1 MMSRRPKRNIQID
14 SSNNQQQKIRV
25 EMEWSS
31 ETRSQL
37 TETSTRDQDLLDQL
51 DCGKISISRKN
62 ERIHVFYLLVLLI
75 IFLCVNIGPTKC
87 THMACTVGPLAK
99 KESVVFR
106 IYSRLWSNTISRLSH
121 HQYEISSRLVS
132 IVTKLPHNVD
142 PSFLDIK
149 TFTGNF

>member
-1 MMSRRPKRNIQID
+1 MSRRPKRNIQID

-62 ERIHVFYLLVLLI
+62 ERIHVFYLLVLI
-75 IFLCVNIGPTKC
+75 INLFVCKHRSNQMY
-87 THMACTVGPLAK
+87 THGLHSGTFS
-99 KESVVFR
+99 KER
-106 IYSRLWSNTISRLSH
+106 ICG
-121 HQYEISSRLVS
+121 VS
-132 IVTKLPHNVD
+132 DLFPIMVKHY
-142 PSFLDIK
+142 F
-149 TFTGNF
+149 

>member
-1 MMSRRPKRNIQID
+1 MSRRPKRNIQID

-62 ERIHVFYLLVLLI
+62 KKKSRNYYNDAMRDDFTKNLKETRKK
-75 IFLCVNIGPTKC
+75 FL
-87 THMACTVGPLAK
+87 A
-99 KESVVFR
+99 
-106 IYSRLWSNTISRLSH
+106 
-121 HQYEISSRLVS
+121 
-132 IVTKLPHNVD
+132 
-142 PSFLDIK
+142 
-149 TFTGNF
+149 

>member
-51 DCGKISISRKN
+51 D
-62 ERIHVFYLLVLLI
+62 LLI
-75 IFLCVNIGPTKC
+75 L
-87 THMACTVGPLAK
+87 
-99 KESVVFR
+99 
-106 IYSRLWSNTISRLSH
+106 
-121 HQYEISSRLVS
+121 
-132 IVTKLPHNVD
+132 
-142 PSFLDIK
+142 
-149 TFTGNF
+149 

>member
-1 MMSRRPKRNIQID
+1 MSRRPKRTIPID

-62 ERIHVFYLLVLLI
+62 EKNSCISFTCANNN
-75 IFLCVNIGPTKC
+75 FFCV
-87 THMACTVGPLAK
+87 
-99 KESVVFR
+99 
-106 IYSRLWSNTISRLSH
+106 
-121 HQYEISSRLVS
+121 
-132 IVTKLPHNVD
+132 
-142 PSFLDIK
+142 
-149 TFTGNF
+149 

>member
-1 MMSRRPKRNIQID
+1 MMSRRPKRTIPID

-62 ERIHVFYLLVLLI
+62 ERIHIFYLLVLII
-75 IFLCVNIGPTKC
+75 IFFVCKHRSNQMY
-87 THMACTVGPLAK
+87 THGLHSGTFS
-99 KESVVFR
+99 KER
-106 IYSRLWSNTISRLSH
+106 ICG
-121 HQYEISSRLVS
+121 VS
-132 IVTKLPHNVD
+132 DLFPIMVKHY
-142 PSFLDIK
+142 F
-149 TFTGNF
+149 

>member
-62 ERIHVFYLLVLLI
+62 ERIHVFYLLVLII
-75 IFLCVNIGPTKC
+75 IFFCV
-87 THMACTVGPLAK
+87 
-99 KESVVFR
+99 
-106 IYSRLWSNTISRLSH
+106 
-121 HQYEISSRLVS
+121 
-132 IVTKLPHNVD
+132 
-142 PSFLDIK
+142 
-149 TFTGNF
+149 

>member
-1 MMSRRPKRNIQID
+1 MRPKRNT
-14 SSNNQQQKIRV
+14 NNQQKIRV

-37 TETSTRDQDLLDQL
+37 AVSTSSRDQDLLDQL
-51 DCGKISISRKN
+51 DC
-62 ERIHVFYLLVLLI
+62 
-75 IFLCVNIGPTKC
+75 GPTKC

-149 TFTGNF
+149 TFTGNFCNYY

>member
-1 MMSRRPKRNIQID
+1 MKEVMYTTILFTCA
-14 SSNNQQQKIRV
+14 NN
-25 EMEWSS
+25 
-31 ETRSQL
+31 
-37 TETSTRDQDLLDQL
+37 
-51 DCGKISISRKN
+51 N
-62 ERIHVFYLLVLLI
+62 F
-75 IFLCVNIGPTKC
+75 FCVGPTKC

-149 TFTGNF
+149 TFTGT

>member
-1 MMSRRPKRNIQID
+1 MMSRRPKRNIPID

-62 ERIHVFYLLVLLI
+62 ERIHVFYLLVLYYN
-75 IFLCVNIGPTKC
+75 FFCVCKHRSNQMY
-87 THMACTVGPLAK
+87 THGLHSGTFS
-99 KESVVFR
+99 KEG
-106 IYSRLWSNTISRLSH
+106 ICG
-121 HQYEISSRLVS
+121 VS
-132 IVTKLPHNVD
+132 DLFPIMVKHY
-142 PSFLDIK
+142 F
-149 TFTGNF
+149 

>member
-62 ERIHVFYLLVLLI
+62 ERIHVFYLLVQII
-75 IFLCVNIGPTKC
+75 IFFVCKHRSNQMY
-87 THMACTVGPLAK
+87 THGLHSGTFS
-99 KESVVFR
+99 KEG
-106 IYSRLWSNTISRLSH
+106 ICG
-121 HQYEISSRLVS
+121 VS
-132 IVTKLPHNVD
+132 DLFPIMVKHY
-142 PSFLDIK
+142 F
-149 TFTGNF
+149 

>member
-62 ERIHVFYLLVLLI
+62 ERIHVFYLLVLII
-75 IFLCVNIGPTKC
+75 IFFVCKHRSNQMY
-87 THMACTVGPLAK
+87 THGLHSGTFS
-99 KESVVFR
+99 KER
-106 IYSRLWSNTISRLSH
+106 IRGISDLF
-121 HQYEISSRLVS
+121 QIMV
-132 IVTKLPHNVD
+132 
-142 PSFLDIK
+142 
-149 TFTGNF
+149 

>member
-1 MMSRRPKRNIQID
+1 MSRRPKRNIQID

-62 ERIHVFYLLVLLI
+62 ECILFTCANNNFFCVCKHRSNQMYTHGLHSGTFSKERI
-75 IFLCVNIGPTKC
+75 CG
-87 THMACTVGPLAK
+87 
-99 KESVVFR
+99 
-106 IYSRLWSNTISRLSH
+106 
-121 HQYEISSRLVS
+121 VS
-132 IVTKLPHNVD
+132 DLFPIMVKHY
-142 PSFLDIK
+142 F
-149 TFTGNF
+149 